1 VYCLKPFL
9 EDHRSKYCSLVCCQV
24 ASEARKGKEAG
35 EAAAIRLGFLS
46 ACRVYYFNCID
57 CGAPIARKWKIPGR
71 WPNCRPC
78 AKIRYRAHNAKKNH
92 KRRALGPKVISVEE
106 LAARDGARCHICH
119 RKVDLRLSG
128 KAKWG
133 PTIDHLVPV
142 KPRSG
147 PAGTNDPSNLALA
160 HWYCNVSRGNRGS
173 AQLMLT
179 A

>member
-1 VYCLKPFL
+1 MLSGARRKFCSPLCLDL
-9 EDHRSKYCSLVCCQV
+9 ERERIKREEGRAG
-24 ASEARKGKEAG
+24 ASEISVLVRYGVVN
-35 EAAAIRLGFLS
+35 
-46 ACRVYYFNCID
+46 ACLIYYFTCID
-57 CGAPIARKWKIPGR
+57 CGAPIVRKWKRPGL
-71 WPNCRPC
+71 WANCRPC
-78 AKIRYRAHNAKKNH
+78 AKVRYRAHNAKKNH
-92 KRRALGPKVISVEE
+92 KRRALGPRVMSVEE

-119 RKVDLRLSG
+119 RKVDMALSG
-128 KAKWG
+128 RAKWG

-160 HWYCNVSRGNRGS
+160 HWHCNISRGNRGS